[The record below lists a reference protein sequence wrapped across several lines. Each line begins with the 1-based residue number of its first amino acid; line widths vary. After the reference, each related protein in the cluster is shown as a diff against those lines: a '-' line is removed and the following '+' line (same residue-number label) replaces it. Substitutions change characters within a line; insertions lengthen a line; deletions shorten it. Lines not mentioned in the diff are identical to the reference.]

1 MSDAR
6 GEMRGLLRTM
16 TAAIFIAAA
25 AAAAAQ
31 TKLVDTFNDWYFYSH
46 EGSNERVCFAASA
59 PQSSEPAG
67 VSRDPAYF
75 YISAW
80 PKEGVRTELSVK
92 IGYPFREG
100 SEAKVTI
107 GNETFTMFTHEDRA
121 FVNNP
126 IEELKLLEA
135 MKRGST
141 MVVEGV
147 TEQGTSTRD
156 TFSLLGV
163 TKAVQTLT
171 SQCG

>member
-1 MSDAR
+1 
-6 GEMRGLLRTM
+6 MRGFFRISA
-16 TAAIFIAAA
+16 TAVFAIASAASA
-25 AAAAAQ
+25 LAQ
-31 TKLVDTFNDWYFYSH
+31 TRLVDTFNDWYFYSH
-46 EGSNERVCFAASA
+46 EGSGERVCFAASA

-67 VSRDPAYF
+67 INREPAYF

-92 IGYPFREG
+92 IGYQFREG

-147 TEQGTSTRD
+147 TEQGATTRD
-156 TFSLLGV
+156 TFSLMGV
-163 TKAVQTLT
+163 MKAVQNLT
-171 SQCG
+171 SRCG

>member
-1 MSDAR
+1 
-6 GEMRGLLRTM
+6 MRGFFRT
-16 TAAIFIAAA
+16 TASVIFVTASAASA
-25 AAAAAQ
+25 VAQ
-31 TKLVDTFNDWYFYSH
+31 TKLVETFNDWYFYSH
-46 EGSNERVCFAASA
+46 DSSGERVCFAATT

-92 IGYPFREG
+92 IGYSFKEG
-100 SEAKVTI
+100 SEAKVTV
-107 GNETFTMFTHEDRA
+107 GNETFTLFTHEDRA

-147 TEQGTSTRD
+147 TEQGTTTRD
-156 TFSLLGV
+156 TFSLMGV
-163 TKAVQTLT
+163 SKAVQTLT

>member
-1 MSDAR
+1 
-6 GEMRGLLRTM
+6 MRGLFRATVTGL
-16 TAAIFIAAA
+16 FVIAAA
-25 AAAAAQ
+25 TSAAAQ

-46 EGSNERVCFAASA
+46 DGSDERVCFAASA
-59 PQSSEPAG
+59 PQSSQPAG
-67 VSRDPAYF
+67 VSREPAYF

-80 PKEGVRTELSVK
+80 PGEGVRTELSVK
-92 IGYPFREG
+92 IGYSFRDG
-100 SEAKVTI
+100 SEATVTV
-107 GNETFTMFTHEDRA
+107 GNESFTLFTHDDRA

-135 MKRGST
+135 MKRGAN

-147 TEQGTSTRD
+147 TEEGTTTRD
-156 TFSLLGV
+156 TFSLMGV

>member
-1 MSDAR
+1 
-6 GEMRGLLRTM
+6 MRGLFRT
-16 TAAIFIAAA
+16 TVTAIFVIAAA
-25 AAAAAQ
+25 TSVAAQ
-31 TKLVDTFNDWYFYSH
+31 TKLVDTFNDWYFYAH
-46 EGSNERVCFAASA
+46 DGSGERVCFAASA

-80 PKEGVRTELSVK
+80 PGEGVRTEVSVK
-92 IGYPFREG
+92 IGYSFSDG
-100 SEAKVTI
+100 SDATVTV
-107 GNETFTMFTHEDRA
+107 GNESFTLFTHEDRA

-147 TEQGTSTRD
+147 TEQGTTTRD
-156 TFSLLGV
+156 TFSLMGV

-171 SQCG
+171 GQCG